1 MFIIYS
7 HFIPGS
13 LSSLSLPG
21 QVSTDDDVKGYGNG
35 KSLQSDT
42 ETITTRTSGY
52 TSGIMQDMDSDID
65 SMRGMRAGQQRYSV
79 IRDASKEEDQ
89 RPASSQ
95 SRSSRD
101 Y

>member
-1 MFIIYS
+1 MYS
-7 HFIPGS
+7 HFLAGS
-13 LSSLSLPG
+13 FSSLSLPG
-21 QVSTDDDVKGYGNG
+21 QVSTDDDIKGHSNG

-52 TSGIMQDMDSDID
+52 TSGIVQDSDID
-65 SMRGMRAGQQRYSV
+65 SVRGMRPGQQQHPI
-79 IRDASKEEDQ
+79 IRDVCIGEDQ